1 MALSSQPFIEVSSA
15 VNLYAPTKQ
24 NHTFFEKHKGIIDRA
39 IEAVHKREYYS
50 QYPEMPSPQV
60 YGETAE
66 ADQKKAFEGQL
77 SAKFDRL
84 KQSHDSWMTSD
95 EQSPYTQ
102 QKLGISYPAFAD
114 VSKYISAAQA
124 AWPDWKKTDVQTRA
138 GILIE
143 SLERLKGSFY
153 EVAFSTM
160 HTTGQSYMMSFQA
173 SGPHAADRAL
183 EAIALGYQEQI
194 RFPHKLTW
202 EKPAGKVTL
211 KLEKFFT
218 TVPKGLSLAIGCG
231 TFPIWNTLPGL
242 YASLVTGN
250 PVIVKPHPKAI
261 YPIAIVVTLI
271 QQVLAE
277 NGFSPDLV
285 MLAPDNDEK
294 LIAKKLAENEAI
306 KIIDFTGG
314 SSFGKY
320 IESLPGK
327 ITFTEMAGVNSIII
341 DSAANLAEMAKNV
354 AFSLSLYSGQM
365 CTAPQNFYIPKA
377 GIQVAGQHVSYEEV
391 QKAITSAVEELAA
404 HPKAGP
410 AVLGAIQSDMTH
422 KRVDE
427 AMKLGGKVLLESR
440 PINNPE
446 FPNIRSASPVVIEI
460 PATATDIFERE
471 MFGPIA
477 FIIPT
482 AGTQESLKLASDIAR
497 KHGAIT
503 CGAYTLDGSTM
514 QMIAEVMA
522 DAGTPVAF
530 NLTGNIYVNQNAGFS
545 DFHVTGGNPAGNASL
560 TDPEFVLKRFTR
572 VQAKLQS

>member
-1 MALSSQPFIEVSSA
+1 M
-15 VNLYAPTKQ
+15 NLYAPAKQ
-24 NHTFFEKHKGIIDRA
+24 NHSFFEKHRGIIDRA
-39 IEAVHKREYYS
+39 IEAVHKREFYS

-66 ADQKKAFEGQL
+66 ADQKKLFEGQL
-77 SAKFDRL
+77 AGKFDRL
-84 KQSHDSWMTSD
+84 KQSHDTWMKSD

-102 QKLGISYPAFAD
+102 QKLGISYPAFGD
-114 VSKYISAAQA
+114 VSKYITAAQS
-124 AWPDWKKTDVQTRA
+124 AWSDWKKTDAQTRA
-138 GILIE
+138 GILTE
-143 SLERLKGSFY
+143 SLERMKGSFY

-183 EAIALGYQEQI
+183 EAIALGYQEQT
-194 RFPHKLTW
+194 RFPNKLTW

-218 TVPKGLSLAIGCG
+218 TVPKGLALAIGCG

-250 PVIVKPHPKAI
+250 PVIVKPHPMAI
-261 YPIAIVVTLI
+261 YPIAIMVTLI
-271 QQVLAE
+271 QEVLME
-277 NGFSPDLV
+277 SGFSPDLV
-285 MLAPDNDEK
+285 MLAPDNEEK
-294 LIAKKLAENEAI
+294 LITKELAENPAV
-306 KIIDFTGG
+306 KIIDFTGS
-314 SSFGKY
+314 SSFGRY

-341 DSAANLAEMAKNV
+341 DSAVNLAEMAKNV

-365 CTAPQNFYIPKA
+365 CTAPQNFYIPRT
-377 GIQVAGQHVSYEEV
+377 GIQVSGQHVPYEEV
-391 QKAITSAVEELAA
+391 QKAITGAVEDLAA

-422 KRVDE
+422 KRVGE
-427 AMKLGGKVLLESR
+427 AMTLGGKVLLESR
-440 PINNPE
+440 SINNPE
-446 FPNIRSASPVVIEI
+446 FPNIRSASPVLIEI
-460 PATATDIFERE
+460 PSTATEIFERE
-471 MFGPIA
+471 MFGPIV

-482 AGTQESLKLASDIAR
+482 ADTRESLQLASDIAR

-503 CGAYTLDGSTM
+503 CGAYTVDGTTM
-514 QMIAEVMA
+514 ELIANVMA
-522 DAGTPVAF
+522 EAGTPVAF

-560 TDPEFVLKRFTR
+560 TDPEFVVKRFTR
-572 VQAKLQS
+572 VQAKVQS